1 VPPVSRQDDPLG
13 GKPDDRTQA
22 SKLGYEGFSDVFA
35 VKDRFPRFDVMLA
48 PAMSPGSVRALLP
61 TRALFASML
70 HRSFAR
76 PRGAPLLFVVSHWYA
91 ARFPC
96 AISVRCR
103 VHAVDVAI
111 GWARRLRLFEGCW
124 SHGAAL
130 AVASTSVVHV
140 HAEPHA
146 PMHAPS
152 ASMHSHVCASCA
164 SCGSCSH
171 GLRGRTTSTSTC
183 RRPRVR
189 PSRLLPDPV

>member
-1 VPPVSRQDDPLG
+1 
-13 GKPDDRTQA
+13 
-22 SKLGYEGFSDVFA
+22 
-35 VKDRFPRFDVMLA
+35 MLA

-76 PRGAPLLFVVSHWYA
+76 PRGAPLLFVLGHWYA
-91 ARFPC
+91 AGFPC

-111 GWARRLRLFEGCW
+111 GWARRFRLFEGCW

-152 ASMHSHVCASCA
+152 ASMHSQCMRVVCQLRFVLAWAARPNDLDIHLQTPTCASVSVTPRPCLNGHRSARFAPCA
-164 SCGSCSH
+164 WFRCP
-171 GLRGRTTSTSTC
+171 TSNRQHP
-183 RRPRVR
+183 RRPIRRRRISRRVFL
-189 PSRLLPDPV
+189 S